1 MNPAAPWTLWGKTE
15 TLEIKQ
21 TPPIRTATQ
30 TSQLVKVNYKRPE
43 SWRFFL
49 GAYLLTGDPVPAGP
63 LSAVVVAR
71 YIVTVGVGRS
81 SFATHPNDIGNN
93 GSATAFGEFRWKIPP
108 GATPGDSN
116 QFGNVKWTTVVSTP
130 PLDDT
135 APEPVRK
142 DVDVIVSE
150 DIQIQGEA
158 FTLIFPAPTWKCTI
172 SMTAYVAPNV
182 HVRPDWFVRMF
193 KGGELGG
200 L

>member
-15 TLEIKQ
+15 VLELRQI
-21 TPPIRTATQ
+21 PPIRTAT
-30 TSQLVKVNYKRPE
+30 TTTQLVKVNYKRPE

-49 GAYLLTGDPVPAGP
+49 AAQLLTGDPVPGP
-63 LSAVVVAR
+63 VTAVVVAR
-71 YIVTVGVGRS
+71 YLLSVGIGRS
-81 SFATHPNDIGNN
+81 SFTTQPNDVGNN
-93 GSATAFGEFRWKIPP
+93 GSAIAFGEFRWSIPP
-108 GATPGDSN
+108 GAVPGDPN

-135 APEPVRK
+135 APTPVRK

-158 FTLIFPAPTWKCTI
+158 FVLVFPVATWKCTI